1 MTNKIQAKAN
11 RKFINDIMAEG
22 ERKNVNAHSGYVIPL
37 CIQSG
42 WTYLHF
48 FTMTHSTIPLVNS
61 RSMQILIKFMN
72 FQPVVIKKFTF
83 L

>member
-37 CIQSG
+37 CTQSG
-42 WTYLHF
+42 WTYLL
-48 FTMTHSTIPLVNS
+48 FTMTHSTIPLVNN

-72 FQPVVIKKFTF
+72 FQPVMIKKYTF